1 MIRARIGMLVIGL
14 FPALFG
20 CGLDGVSG
28 QLVKIEQNI
37 YVVKTPNGTEYVL
50 HVDDRTRK
58 DSVAPG
64 DRVHAY
70 IAKDGHAAFL
80 QRLDP

>member
-1 MIRARIGMLVIGL
+1 MVRVYLGMATIGL
-14 FPALFG
+14 LSALLG

-28 QLVKIEQNI
+28 QLMRIEQNQ
-37 YVVKTPNGTEYVL
+37 YFVRTAGGAERVL

-58 DSVAPG
+58 DPVSPG
-64 DRVHAY
+64 DNVHAY
-70 IAKDGHAAFL
+70 VAKDGHAEFL